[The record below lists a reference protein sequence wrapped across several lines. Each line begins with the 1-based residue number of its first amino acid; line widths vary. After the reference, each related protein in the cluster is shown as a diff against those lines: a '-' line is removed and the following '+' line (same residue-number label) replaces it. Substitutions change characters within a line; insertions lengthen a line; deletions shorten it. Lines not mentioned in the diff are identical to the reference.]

1 MSSDFSNI
9 RCIAFDIDGTILDTG
24 RGLSETTRDTLTRI
38 AQNGFGLLPVSGR
51 PYSAFPD
58 NIRDLPGVT
67 YLVTGNGSAIYDVRN
82 GERVRQW
89 LLAGTDVR
97 AIMRNVGNFF
107 LEGQITYEAFYNGEP
122 HAAADYVHD
131 ATAFGVSPGV
141 AAYIRE
147 SRRPERF
154 MVDFIYDHANELNSL
169 DLILKEPGLFH
180 TIENTIRRNV
190 KEVYITSSSSY
201 RLEITHADSGKAVG
215 MLCALELLEIAPEE
229 VLAFGNADNDADM
242 LAAAGIGV
250 AMQNATEHCKECAD
264 YVTDLPAE
272 ADGVADFLEKHLA

>member
-1 MSSDFSNI
+1 MSSDFSKVK
-9 RCIAFDIDGTILDTG
+9 CIAFDIDGTILNTA
-24 RGLSETTRDTLTRI
+24 RGLSEATRETLVQI
-38 AQNGFGLLPVSGR
+38 AQKGYGLLPVSGR
-51 PYSAFPD
+51 PYTAFPE

-67 YLVTGNGSAIYDVRN
+67 YLVTGNGSAIYDIRT
-82 GERVRQW
+82 GERVHQW
-89 LLAGTDVR
+89 LLEGTDVR
-97 AIMRNVGNFF
+97 AIMRSVGNFF

-122 HAAADYVHD
+122 HAAADYVND
-131 ATAFGVSPGV
+131 ATTFGVTPGV

-190 KEVYITSSSSY
+190 KEVYITSSSAY
-201 RLEITHADSGKAVG
+201 RLEITHADSGKAAG
-215 MLCALELLEIAPEE
+215 LLCALELLGIAPEE
-229 VLAFGNADNDADM
+229 VIAFGNGDNDADM

-250 AMQNATEHCKECAD
+250 AVQDATEHCKECAD
-264 YVTDLPAE
+264 DVTDLSADE
-272 ADGVADFLEKHLA
+272 DGVADFLEKHFM